1 MRFEILQKE
10 WKANI
15 VLVVVEEEPSKA
27 IIKTAAVL
35 QFAFFPPNAAVWPVL
50 CTVFYSVQMRKK
62 GAESQK

>member
-27 IIKTAAVL
+27 IIKTAAVF
-35 QFAFFPPNAAVWPVL
+35 QFAFFPPAVWPVL